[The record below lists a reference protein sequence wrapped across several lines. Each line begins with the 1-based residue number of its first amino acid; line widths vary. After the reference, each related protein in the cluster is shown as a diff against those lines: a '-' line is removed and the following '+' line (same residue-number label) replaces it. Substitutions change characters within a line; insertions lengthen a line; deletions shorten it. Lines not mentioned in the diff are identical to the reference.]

1 VTSRTSTRKERPHA
15 KDYDSGGR
23 RSRDHKL
30 GAQTDLSAYAD
41 ANGYLDV
48 QKLTCAQLAGTWQ
61 EDADK
66 LMVWYS
72 GWYNGLA
79 KKHFF
84 HISRGVRLEHEVI
97 VHCKANP
104 GIRVIDA
111 IAVVLKDERA
121 ARGIEMK

>member
-1 VTSRTSTRKERPHA
+1 MGRAILLVIAALAMTSLEVR
-15 KDYDSGGR
+15 
-23 RSRDHKL
+23 
-30 GAQTDLSAYAD
+30 AQTDLSAYAD
-41 ANGYLDV
+41 RNGYLDV

-84 HISRGVRLEHEVI
+84 NISRGEKLEHEVI
-97 VHCKANP
+97 VHCKAHP
-104 GIRVIDA
+104 TIRVIDA
-111 IAVVLKDERA
+111 IAVVLKDERI

>member
-1 VTSRTSTRKERPHA
+1 MILAATALAIASLDAR
-15 KDYDSGGR
+15 
-23 RSRDHKL
+23 
-30 GAQTDLSAYAD
+30 AQTDLSAYTD

-48 QKLTCAQLAGTWQ
+48 QKLSCAQLAGTWQ

-84 HISRGVRLEHEVI
+84 HPSRGVRLEHEVI

-104 GIRVIDA
+104 QIRVIDA
-111 IAVVLKDERA
+111 IAVVLKDERIA
-121 ARGIEMK
+121 TGIEMK

>member
-1 VTSRTSTRKERPHA
+1 M
-15 KDYDSGGR
+15 R
-23 RSRDHKL
+23 RAIVL
-30 GAQTDLSAYAD
+30 AVAALAMTNLQVGAQTDLKTYAD

-48 QKLTCAQLAGTWQ
+48 QRLTCAQLAGTWQ

-79 KKHFF
+79 KKHHF
-84 HISRGVRLEHEVI
+84 HISRGMRLEHEVI

-111 IAVVLKDERA
+111 IAVVLKDEKA
-121 ARGIEMK
+121 AHGIERK

>member
-1 VTSRTSTRKERPHA
+1 MRKAMILAAAALALTSLEAR
-15 KDYDSGGR
+15 
-23 RSRDHKL
+23 
-30 GAQTDLSAYAD
+30 AQTDLKAYAD

-84 HISRGVRLEHEVI
+84 NVSRGVRLEHEVI
-97 VHCKANP
+97 VHCKAHP
-104 GIRVIDA
+104 TIRVIDA
-111 IAVVLKDERA
+111 IAVVLKDERI

>member
-1 VTSRTSTRKERPHA
+1 MRTKFVLAAAALAITSLDVR
-15 KDYDSGGR
+15 
-23 RSRDHKL
+23 
-30 GAQTDLSAYAD
+30 AQTDLSAYAD

-84 HISRGVRLEHEVI
+84 HISRGMRLEHEVI
-97 VHCKANP
+97 VHCKAHPN
-104 GIRVIDA
+104 IRVSEA

>member
-1 VTSRTSTRKERPHA
+1 MRKLMILAAAALALTSLEAR
-15 KDYDSGGR
+15 
-23 RSRDHKL
+23 
-30 GAQTDLSAYAD
+30 AQTDLSAYTD

-66 LMVWYS
+66 G

-84 HISRGVRLEHEVI
+84 HPSRGVRLEHEVI

-104 GIRVIDA
+104 GIPVIDA
-111 IAVVLKDERA
+111 IAIILKDERV